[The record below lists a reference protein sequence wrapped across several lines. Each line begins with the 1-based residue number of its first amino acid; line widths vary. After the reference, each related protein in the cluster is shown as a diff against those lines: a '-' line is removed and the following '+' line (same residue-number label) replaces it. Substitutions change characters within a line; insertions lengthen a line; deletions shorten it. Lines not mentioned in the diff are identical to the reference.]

1 MRDLTRYVCALCL
14 AADVAEELPKGW
26 LHVQQ
31 SAFDIDANQR
41 TFPVTLRCGACLDAE
56 LREWTRKREPKWNR

>member
-14 AADVAEELPKGW
+14 GADVAEELQ
-26 LHVQQ
+26 H